1 MTTIDIDPLTVLH
14 DYVPVLDLSGIRRS
28 CKGANA
34 ALLAHAIANV
44 CETSGFFVIT
54 NHGVDPVVIEE
65 AYTATKQFFAL
76 PAAHK
81 ERYEAAAADPLM
93 RGFGRQGNLAAGD
106 GTGDLALP
114 DLSETFT
121 INRLGEPQATGLPDT
136 QVDGIDSP
144 NIWPDVPGFK
154 EAYLA
159 YYREMEVLARRI
171 MSLFAIGLELPSDW
185 FDDYLADH
193 MTNLT
198 SNYYPPQ
205 NISALKGQLRKG
217 VHSDWGAL
225 TILYQD
231 SDIGGLQVLDRAQ
244 NWLTVPAIPGTFVIN
259 IGDMMARW
267 TNNKWVSTV
276 HRVVNPPEELRNTE
290 RYSIPFFFQPRFDAV
305 IDCIPTCG
313 AQEPKYSPTKS
324 GDYLLGRLAAAYDLA
339 H

>member
-1 MTTIDIDPLTVLH
+1 MSTVDIDPLSVFD
-14 DYVPVLDLSGIRRS
+14 DYVPVLDLSGVRKS

-34 ALLAHAIANV
+34 ALLANAIAHV
-44 CETSGFFVIT
+44 CEASGFFVIA
-54 NHGVDPVVIEE
+54 NHGVDHRVIDA
-65 AYTATKQFFAL
+65 AYAATREFFRL
-76 PAAHK
+76 PAAAK
-81 ERYEAAAADPLM
+81 EFCEASRADPLM

-106 GTGDLALP
+106 GSGDLALP

-121 INRLGEPQATGLPDT
+121 INRLGEPQAAGMPEAPVT
-136 QVDGIDSP
+136 GIDSP
-144 NIWPDVPGFK
+144 NIWPDIPGFK

-159 YYREMEVLARRI
+159 YYGEMEVLARKI

-185 FDDYLADH
+185 FDDYFTDH

-205 NISALKGQLRKG
+205 NTSALEGQLRKG

-244 NWLTVPAIPGTFVIN
+244 NWLTVPAITNTFVIN

-267 TNNKWVSTV
+267 TNDKWVSTV
-276 HRVVNPPEELRNTE
+276 HRVVNPPEDLRNTE

-305 IDCIPTCG
+305 IECIPTCG
-313 AQEPKYSPTKS
+313 RTKPKYPPTKS